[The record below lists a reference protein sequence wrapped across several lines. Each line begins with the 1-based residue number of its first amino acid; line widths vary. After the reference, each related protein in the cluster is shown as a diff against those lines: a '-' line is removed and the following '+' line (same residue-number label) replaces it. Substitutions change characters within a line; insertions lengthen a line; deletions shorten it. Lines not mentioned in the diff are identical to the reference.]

1 MGRRKKLLNWDD
13 AAVPRRCEQ
22 AGCAEEAVHR
32 TPRSPDR
39 MEDFRWL
46 CLGHARQ
53 VNAGWDFFG
62 GMSRSQIERFQKE
75 DVVGH
80 RPTWPVGV
88 GPISHAVNGN
98 LRDHFGIFS
107 SEGIHF
113 AGRNA
118 ENARSHQDPQERRA
132 LAKLDLRPDSSLAEI
147 KNRYKKLVKR
157 FHPDLNDGDKRSEEL
172 FKDVNEAYAY
182 LMTRGYT

>member
-13 AAVPRRCEQ
+13 GGEPRRCEHM
-22 AGCAEEAVHR
+22 GCLAEAVHR
-32 TPRSPDR
+32 TARSPDR
-39 MEDFRWL
+39 MEEFRWL
-46 CLGHARQ
+46 CLDHARQ

-62 GMSRSQIERFQKE
+62 GMNRAQIERFQKE

-113 AGRNA
+113 ASRNA
-118 ENARSHQDPQERRA
+118 RNARSHQEPQERRA
-132 LAKLDLRPDSSLAEI
+132 LAKLDLRPDSTLLEI

-157 FHPDLNDGDKRSEEL
+157 FHPDLNNGDKRSEEQL
-172 FKDVNEAYAY
+172 KDVNEAYAY